1 MELWPAIDL
10 RGGNCVRLLQ
20 GDYAR
25 ETVFGTDP
33 VAIVGRFLAGGAR
46 RLHLVDLDGAKAG
59 APVQAD
65 LVVRMTRAAGVPCQ
79 VGGGVRTFET
89 AAAYLD
95 AGLARVI
102 VGSVAIEDPAL
113 LVRIAR
119 AFPGRVV
126 LGLDARDG
134 RVAVR
139 GWLDTSP
146 ILAVDVARRH
156 ADLPLAAIVYTD
168 IATDGTLAGPN
179 LAALGE
185 MLSVTKTAVIASGGI
200 ATLDDIRRVAAL
212 GCAGCIVGRA
222 LYDEAFTLP
231 DAIAAAG
238 DVNPAG
244 APLRLGR

>member
-25 ETVFGTDP
+25 ETVFGHDP
-33 VAIVGRFLAGGAR
+33 VAMVGRFLAGGAR
-46 RLHLVDLDGAKAG
+46 RLHIVDLDGAKAG
-59 APVQAD
+59 QAVQAG
-65 LVVRMTRAAGVPCQ
+65 LVRRMAAAAGIPCQ
-79 VGGGVRTFET
+79 VGGGIRTDEA
-89 AAAYLD
+89 AAAYLQ
-95 AGLARVI
+95 AGLSRVI
-102 VGSVAIEDPAL
+102 LGSVAVEDPDL
-113 LVRIAR
+113 LERLAVAH
-119 AFPGRVV
+119 PGRIV

-139 GWLDTSP
+139 GWVDTSP
-146 ILAVDVARRH
+146 LRAVDVARRH
-156 ADLPLAAIVYTD
+156 AGLPLAAIVYTD

-179 LAALGE
+179 LAALAE
-185 MLSVTKTAVIASGGI
+185 MLEVSTAPLIASGGI

-238 DVNPAG
+238 DA
-244 APLRLGR
+244 

>member
-25 ETVFGTDP
+25 ETVFGHDP
-33 VAIVGRFLAGGAR
+33 VAMVGGFVAGGAR
-46 RLHLVDLDGAKAG
+46 RLHIVDLDGAKAG
-59 APVQAD
+59 AAVQAD
-65 LVVRMTRAAGVPCQ
+65 LVRRMAAAAGIPCQ
-79 VGGGVRTFET
+79 VGGGIRTAEV
-89 AAAYLD
+89 AESYLD
-95 AGLARVI
+95 AGLSRVI
-102 VGSVAIEDPAL
+102 LGSVAVENPQL
-113 LVRIAR
+113 LERLA
-119 AFPGRVV
+119 AAHPGRIV

-146 ILAVDVARRH
+146 LLAVDVARRH
-156 ADLPLAAIVYTD
+156 SGLPLAAIVYTD

-185 MLSVTKTAVIASGGI
+185 MLAVTSAPVIASGGV
-200 ATLDDIRRVAAL
+200 ATLDDIRRVADL

-222 LYDEAFTLP
+222 LYDRAFTLP

-238 DVNPAG
+238 DA
-244 APLRLGR
+244 

>member
-25 ETVFGTDP
+25 ETVFGHDP
-33 VAIVGRFLAGGAR
+33 VAMVGRFLAGGAR
-46 RLHLVDLDGAKAG
+46 RLHIVDLDGAKVGQA
-59 APVQAD
+59 VQAG
-65 LVVRMTRAAGVPCQ
+65 LVCRMAAAAGIPCQ
-79 VGGGVRTFET
+79 VGGGIRTDEA
-89 AAAYLD
+89 AAAYLQ
-95 AGLARVI
+95 AGLSRVI
-102 VGSVAIEDPAL
+102 LGSVAVEDPDLLERLAL
-113 LVRIAR
+113 AH
-119 AFPGRVV
+119 PGRIV

-139 GWLDTSP
+139 GWVDTSP
-146 ILAVDVARRH
+146 LRAVDVARRH
-156 ADLPLAAIVYTD
+156 AGLPLAAIVYTD

-179 LAALGE
+179 LAALAE
-185 MLSVTKTAVIASGGI
+185 MLEVSTAPLIASGGI

-238 DVNPAG
+238 DA
-244 APLRLGR
+244 

>member
-25 ETVFGTDP
+25 ETVFGHDP
-33 VAIVGRFLAGGAR
+33 VAMVERFLAGGAR
-46 RLHLVDLDGAKAG
+46 RLHIVDLDGAKAG
-59 APVQAD
+59 QAVQAG
-65 LVVRMTRAAGVPCQ
+65 LVCRMAAAAGIPCQ
-79 VGGGVRTFET
+79 VGGGIRTDEA
-89 AAAYLD
+89 AAAYLQ
-95 AGLARVI
+95 AGLSRVI
-102 VGSVAIEDPAL
+102 LGSVAVEDPDL
-113 LVRIAR
+113 LERLAVAH
-119 AFPGRVV
+119 PGRIV

-139 GWLDTSP
+139 GWVDTSP
-146 ILAVDVARRH
+146 LRAVDVARRH
-156 ADLPLAAIVYTD
+156 AGLPLAAIVYTD

-179 LAALGE
+179 LAALAE
-185 MLSVTKTAVIASGGI
+185 MLEVSTAPLIASGGI

-238 DVNPAG
+238 DA
-244 APLRLGR
+244 

>member
-25 ETVFGTDP
+25 ETVFGHDP
-33 VAIVGRFLAGGAR
+33 VAMVGRFLAGGAR
-46 RLHLVDLDGAKAG
+46 RLHIVDLDGAKAG
-59 APVQAD
+59 QAVQAG
-65 LVVRMTRAAGVPCQ
+65 LVRRMAAAAGIPCQ
-79 VGGGVRTFET
+79 VGGGIRTDEA
-89 AAAYLD
+89 AAAYLQ
-95 AGLARVI
+95 AGLSRVI
-102 VGSVAIEDPAL
+102 LGSVAVEDPDLLERLAL
-113 LVRIAR
+113 AH
-119 AFPGRVV
+119 PGRIV

-139 GWLDTSP
+139 GWVDTSP
-146 ILAVDVARRH
+146 LRAVDVARRH
-156 ADLPLAAIVYTD
+156 AGLPLAAIVYTD

-179 LAALGE
+179 LAALAE
-185 MLSVTKTAVIASGGI
+185 MLEVSTAPLIASGGL

-238 DVNPAG
+238 DA
-244 APLRLGR
+244 

>member
-25 ETVFGTDP
+25 ETVFGHDP
-33 VAIVGRFLAGGAR
+33 VAMVGRFLAGGAM
-46 RLHLVDLDGAKAG
+46 RLHIVDLDGAKAG
-59 APVQAD
+59 EAVQAE
-65 LVVRMTRAAGVPCQ
+65 LVRRMAAAAGIPCQ
-79 VGGGVRTFET
+79 VGGGIRTMEA
-89 AAAYLD
+89 AAAYLQ
-95 AGLARVI
+95 AGLSRVI
-102 VGSVAIEDPAL
+102 LGSVAVEEPEL
-113 LVRIAR
+113 LERLAIAH
-119 AFPGRVV
+119 PGRIV

-139 GWLDTSP
+139 GWVDTSP
-146 ILAVDVARRH
+146 LLAVDVAKRH

-179 LAALGE
+179 LTALADMLEASAAPL
-185 MLSVTKTAVIASGGI
+185 IASGGI

-238 DVNPAG
+238 DA
-244 APLRLGR
+244 

>member
-10 RGGNCVRLLQ
+10 RGGNCVRLFQ

-33 VAIVGRFLAGGAR
+33 VAVVERFVVAGAR
-46 RLHLVDLDGAKAG
+46 RLHIVDLDGAKAG
-59 APVQAD
+59 LPAQAE
-65 LVVRMTRAAGVPCQ
+65 LVARMAQAAGVPCQ

-89 AAAYLD
+89 AAAYLT

-102 VGSVAIEDPAL
+102 IGSVAIDDPDL

-139 GWLDTSP
+139 GWLDTSE
-146 ILAVDVARRH
+146 IVAVDVARRH
-156 ADLPLAAIVYTD
+156 AELPLAAIVYTD

-179 LAALGE
+179 LAALRE
-185 MLSVTKTAVIASGGI
+185 MLGAATAPVIASGGI
-200 ATLDDIRRVAAL
+200 ATLDDIRRVADL

-222 LYDEAFTLP
+222 LYDHAFTLP
-231 DAIAAAG
+231 DAIAAA
-238 DVNPAG
+238 AE
-244 APLRLGR
+244 A

>member
-25 ETVFGTDP
+25 ETVFGHDP
-33 VAIVGRFLAGGAR
+33 VAMVGRFVAGGAK
-46 RLHLVDLDGAKAG
+46 RLHIVDLDGAKAG
-59 APVQAD
+59 QAVQAD
-65 LVVRMTRAAGVPCQ
+65 LVRRMAAAAGIPCQ
-79 VGGGVRTFET
+79 VGGGIRTVEA
-89 AAAYLD
+89 AAAYLQ
-95 AGLARVI
+95 AGLSRVI
-102 VGSVAIEDPAL
+102 LGSVAVEDPELLERLAL
-113 LVRIAR
+113 AH
-119 AFPGRVV
+119 PGRIV

-139 GWLDTSP
+139 GWIDTSP
-146 ILAVDVARRH
+146 LLAVDVARRH
-156 ADLPLAAIVYTD
+156 AELPLAAIVYTD

-179 LAALGE
+179 LTGLAD
-185 MLSVTKTAVIASGGI
+185 MLQASTAPLIASGGI
-200 ATLDDIRRVAAL
+200 ATLDDIRQVAAL

-238 DVNPAG
+238 DA
-244 APLRLGR
+244 

>member
-25 ETVFGTDP
+25 ETVFGHDP
-33 VAIVGRFLAGGAR
+33 VAMVGRFRAGGAR
-46 RLHLVDLDGAKAG
+46 RLHIVDLDGAKAG
-59 APVQAD
+59 GAVQAEI
-65 LVVRMTRAAGVPCQ
+65 VRRMAAAAGVPCQ
-79 VGGGVRTFET
+79 VGGGIRSGET
-89 AAAYLD
+89 AEAYLD

-102 VGSVAIEDPAL
+102 LGSVAVEDPSL
-113 LVRIAR
+113 LERLAVAH
-119 AFPGRVV
+119 PGRIV

-139 GWLDTSP
+139 GWIDTSP
-146 ILAVDVARRH
+146 LLAVEVAKRH

-179 LAALGE
+179 LAALAD
-185 MLSVTKTAVIASGGI
+185 MLQASTAPLIASGGI
-200 ATLDDIRRVAAL
+200 ATIDDIRRVATL

-231 DAIAAAG
+231 AAIAAAG
-238 DVNPAG
+238 DA
-244 APLRLGR
+244 